1 MKQKMF
7 RQGDLLIREIKE
19 LPENLKRLSHK
30 ILAEGEVTGH
40 KHQFVGN
47 VDVYENE
54 KGQMMFGVMDANAKL
69 VHQEHKPILIGKGV
83 YEVIKEREYNP
94 FEEEIKQVMD

>member
-40 KHQFVGN
+40 
-47 VDVYENE
+47 
-54 KGQMMFGVMDANAKL
+54 
-69 VHQEHKPILIGKGV
+69 IRSIS
-83 YEVIKEREYNP
+83 P
-94 FEEEIKQVMD
+94 F

>member
-47 VDVYENE
+47 VDVYENK